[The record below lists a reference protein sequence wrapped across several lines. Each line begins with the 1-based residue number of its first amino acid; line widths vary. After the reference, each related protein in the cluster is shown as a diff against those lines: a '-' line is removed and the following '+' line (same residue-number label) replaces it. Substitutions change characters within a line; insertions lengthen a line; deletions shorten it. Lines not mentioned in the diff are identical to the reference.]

1 MAILGP
7 KTCLGIDIGVRDIR
21 VVELRRMAGKL
32 EVTQAACISIPES
45 GDVSA
50 ALGEFLLD
58 TETSPGRVVGSLPT
72 HLCSVKLAQVPK
84 AKPAD
89 LARMVRFEAES
100 QIPLPLSD
108 VVWDYSAESHNGDPM
123 CHVVIGGARRS
134 DVEHTLGALER
145 AKLSPDAL
153 MVSALAALNAIDLPQ
168 DEPVLLAQIGSEWAD
183 FCAVH
188 DERILSY
195 RTARVGSDELT
206 DAFAQDLGVDADEAR
221 EIRQT
226 RGFAQLSA
234 LEGDGSSASAIE
246 GWAEKL
252 ALEIRRSVVSS
263 PSREPEQ
270 RPNRVILVGEVTDVP
285 GLADDIARR
294 AGLQLEIGDPWAG
307 MSISIVAQHTLHD
320 NPAAFTAAT
329 GLARAGLSGKP
340 SVNLMP
346 RHRAEE
352 RIRRRKEL
360 ATLSGLGA
368 VALVLL
374 LMLLAGG
381 PGVGEK
387 SAEFNL
393 LKSEV
398 DVIQREIRQAG
409 PNLQLPAGNVTQTV
423 QAIENEETCPLE
435 ILRQMSTVLP
445 RSIWLSEYAFECN
458 KAVVIKGSALS
469 NSAVAD
475 AVDVLNQLDLFK
487 DVSLDFSNLAKS
499 GQGYEF
505 QITCSLP
512 VQKALVGR
520 SSAGK
525 ANSTSSG
532 KTGIVV
538 Q

>member
-21 VVELRRMAGKL
+21 VVELRRTAGKP
-32 EVTQAACISIPES
+32 EVTQAARISIPEN
-45 GDVSA
+45 GDISA
-50 ALGEFLLD
+50 ALSGFLLD

-108 VVWDYSAESHNGDPM
+108 VVWDYSAECHNGDPM

-134 DVEHTLGALER
+134 DVEQTLGAIER

-153 MVSALAALNAIDLPQ
+153 MVSALAALDAVALPE
-168 DEPVLLAQIGSEWAD
+168 DEPVLLVHVGAEWTD
-183 FCAVH
+183 FCIVH
-188 DERILSY
+188 GDRLLSY
-195 RTARVGSDELT
+195 RTARVGSDDLT
-206 DAFAQDLGVDADEAR
+206 DAFAQDLGVDCGEAK
-221 EIRQT
+221 EIRRT
-226 RGFAQLSA
+226 RGLGPLSTLGA
-234 LEGDGSSASAIE
+234 EECSAIE

-252 ALEIRRSVVSS
+252 ALEIRRSVVAA
-263 PSREPEQ
+263 PSREPDQ
-270 RPNRVILVGEVTDVP
+270 RPQCGILVGEVADVP
-285 GLADDIARR
+285 GLADDLTRR
-294 AGLQLEIGDPWAG
+294 AGLQLGIGDPWAG
-307 MSISIVAQHTLHD
+307 MSISAVAEHTLRD
-320 NPAAFTAAT
+320 DPAAYTVAT
-329 GLARAGLSGKP
+329 GLAKAGLAGKP
-340 SVNLMP
+340 AVNLMP
-346 RHRAEE
+346 HHRAEE

-368 VALVLL
+368 VAAILL
-374 LMLLAGG
+374 IMLLAGG
-381 PGVGEK
+381 PTLGERT
-387 SAEFNL
+387 AELNL

-398 DVIQREIRQAG
+398 DAIQREMRRAG
-409 PNLQLPAGNVTQTV
+409 PNLQTSAGSVTQTV

-445 RSIWLSEYAFECN
+445 RSVWLSEYAFECN

-469 NSAVAD
+469 NSSVAD

-487 DVSLDFSNLAKS
+487 DVTLDFSNLAKS

-512 VQKALVGR
+512 VQKGLAGR
-520 SSAGK
+520 SSTGK
-525 ANSTSSG
+525 AGATGS
-532 KTGIVV
+532 KQTGIVV